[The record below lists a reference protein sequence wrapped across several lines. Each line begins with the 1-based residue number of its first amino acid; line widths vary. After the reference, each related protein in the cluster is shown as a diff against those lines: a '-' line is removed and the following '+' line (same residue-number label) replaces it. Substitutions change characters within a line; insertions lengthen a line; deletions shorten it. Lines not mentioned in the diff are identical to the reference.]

1 MRLCTAGVCTTGN
14 IPADTPTATQVAGD
28 CKQKVCDGTGDTLT
42 VDDDTDVPT
51 DNEVC
56 TVDSCSGG
64 APVHAPAAKGLDC
77 TAQGPAP
84 KHLCGDP
91 TGSAAGRCVECN
103 TATDCTGGKVCT
115 MNVCQ

>member
-1 MRLCTAGVCTTGN
+1 MAGTCSTGFV
-14 IPADTPTATQVAGD
+14 PSDAPTATQISGD
-28 CKQKVCDGTGDTLT
+28 CKQTVCDGQGGIING
-42 VDDDTDVPT
+42 DDDTDVPT

-56 TVDSCSGG
+56 TLDSCLGG

-91 TGSAAGRCVECN
+91 AGLAAGKCVECN
-103 TATDCTGGKVCT
+103 DTTDCIGGKTCT
-115 MNVCQ
+115 ANTCQ